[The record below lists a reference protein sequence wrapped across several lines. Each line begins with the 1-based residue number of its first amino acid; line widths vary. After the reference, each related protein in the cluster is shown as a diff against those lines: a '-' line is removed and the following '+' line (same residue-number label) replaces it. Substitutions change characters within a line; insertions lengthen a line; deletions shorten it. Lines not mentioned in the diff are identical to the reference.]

1 MADTLIAK
9 AMKLR
14 FRKNSLRLRLNQK
27 EVADLAA
34 GRAIEEQVVFPG
46 DTVFRYRIEAS
57 PVATETSAE
66 FSGGRISITIPGQS
80 AIHWLGVEDIGLY
93 YSLPSNGNEPSPA
106 RDRDREGV
114 TAALDIAIEKDLE
127 CIDAPPSERD
137 PDAYP
142 RNPSC

>member
-46 DTVFRYRIEAS
+46 NTVFRYRIEAS

-66 FSGGRISITIPGQS
+66 FSGGCISITIPGQS

-93 YSLPSNGNEPSPA
+93 YSLPSNGDALSPA
-106 RDRDREGV
+106 WNRDRNGV
-114 TAALDIAIEKDLE
+114 AALDIAIEKDLE
-127 CIDAPPSERD
+127 CIDAPPAERD

>member
-14 FRKNSLRLRLNQK
+14 FRKNSLRLRLNRK

-34 GRAIEEQVVFPG
+34 GRVIEEQVVFPG
-46 DTVFRYRIEAS
+46 NTVFRYRIEAS

-66 FSGGRISITIPGQS
+66 FSGGCISIAIPGQS

-93 YSLPSNGNEPSPA
+93 YSLPSNGDALSPA
-106 RDRDREGV
+106 WNRDRNGV
-114 TAALDIAIEKDLE
+114 AALDIAIEKDLE
-127 CIDAPPSERD
+127 CIDAPPAERD

>member
-46 DTVFRYRIEAS
+46 NTVFRYRIEAS
-57 PVATETSAE
+57 LVATETSAE
-66 FSGGRISITIPGQS
+66 FSGGCISITIPGQS

-93 YSLPSNGNEPSPA
+93 YSLPSNGDALSPA
-106 RDRDREGV
+106 WNRDRNGV
-114 TAALDIAIEKDLE
+114 AALDIAIEKDLE
-127 CIDAPPSERD
+127 CIDAPPAERD

>member
-1 MADTLIAK
+1 
-9 AMKLR
+9 MKLR

-46 DTVFRYRIEAS
+46 NTVFRYRIEAS

-66 FSGGRISITIPGQS
+66 FSGGCISITIPGQS

-93 YSLPSNGNEPSPA
+93 YSLPSNGDALSPA
-106 RDRDREGV
+106 WNRDRNGV
-114 TAALDIAIEKDLE
+114 AALDIAIEKDLE
-127 CIDAPPSERD
+127 CIDAPPAERD

>member
-46 DTVFRYRIEAS
+46 DAVFRYRIEAS

-66 FSGGRISITIPGQS
+66 FSGGCISITIPGQS

-93 YSLPSNGNEPSPA
+93 YSLPSNGDALSPA
-106 RDRDREGV
+106 WNRDRNGV
-114 TAALDIAIEKDLE
+114 AALDIAIEKDLE
-127 CIDAPPSERD
+127 CIDAPPAERD

>member
-46 DTVFRYRIEAS
+46 DAVFRYRIEAS

-66 FSGGRISITIPGQS
+66 FSGGCISITIPGQS

-93 YSLPSNGNEPSPA
+93 YSLPSNGDALSPA
-106 RDRDREGV
+106 RNRDRNGA
-114 TAALDIAIEKDLE
+114 AALDIAIEKDLE
-127 CIDAPPSERD
+127 CIDAPPAERD

-142 RNPSC
+142 RKPSC